1 MIIGISGYVG
11 NRLTGIGRVLIN
23 ILSELAKQYPEDKY
37 VLFRNFDF
45 KEYDNLTQYQNIE
58 IVDVPYTKE
67 SGLKNILW
75 HQWLF
80 QKLLKKYKCDIAYI
94 PNFTLLLWKTIPTI
108 VTIHD
113 LIEYNVPDKFS
124 KARMFYRKQV
134 CDPLMA
140 KKSNH
145 ILTVSKSSYKDIIS
159 YLGVKPSKLTLTL
172 NATDRNVFKKY
183 SKEKI
188 IPAIKKYNLE
198 YKKYLLFVGTI
209 DFPGKNIKTIIEA
222 FFNLRSKNELN
233 GIKLVIIGKNGFN
246 SKVIYDFVNASPFK
260 DEVIFTGYL
269 NDDDLPK
276 YYAGATIMLYLS
288 LFEGFGLPVLEA
300 MSCATP
306 VICSNT
312 SCFPEIVEELDVKV
326 PPTDVNAVE
335 EKILKILSNTIYYE
349 ILSQRCYE
357 KSLKYSWTESARVYH
372 NVFEQ
377 ILKGKI
383 SYTQTI
389 EKFPQYKEDI
399 DLILIAEG
407 REDLIK

>member
-124 KARMFYRKQV
+124 KARIFYRKQV

-383 SYTQTI
+383 
-389 EKFPQYKEDI
+389 
-399 DLILIAEG
+399 G
-407 REDLIK
+407 

>member
-276 YYAGATIMLYLS
+276 YYTGATIMLYLS

-383 SYTQTI
+383 
-389 EKFPQYKEDI
+389 
-399 DLILIAEG
+399 G
-407 REDLIK
+407 